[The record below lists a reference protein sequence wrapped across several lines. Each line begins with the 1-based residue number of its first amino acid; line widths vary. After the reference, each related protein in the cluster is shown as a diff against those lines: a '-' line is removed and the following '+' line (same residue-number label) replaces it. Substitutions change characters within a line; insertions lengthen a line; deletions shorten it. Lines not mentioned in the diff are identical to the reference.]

1 MNEPASR
8 PARPNTRS
16 GVGILWLLAVAA
28 AALIGVV
35 TLFDWNSLRQTAE
48 RFAGRVTGCVVS
60 IGHLSVRVSLTPT
73 IIVDDL
79 VISSERDA
87 ESKPLA
93 RASRVEFG
101 LHLPSLL
108 SNEIVLPHLSLTN
121 ADINL
126 IRTADG
132 TSNWAPP
139 HKAGQRRRS
148 VTVRALSVDNAT
160 IAYHDAQLEM
170 SAYLRGKRRDD
181 GVYRTRFGVSGQWRK
196 SEFTGIADTGGTIS
210 LRDSAESFPIRLA
223 LKVGRTS
230 VKAEGHVADVT
241 RFQHIDAM
249 FDIGGPSLASLYP
262 TLRLALPETPP
273 YRVSGKLERDGD
285 HFRYQNFFGTIGNTD
300 IHGDAEY
307 EAREPRPF
315 LTATLNSRRL
325 DLADLGP
332 AVGLRAS
339 GADAVGDPAP
349 GRSVGPVV
357 QPPSER
363 VVPASNFNLPKLNA
377 MDADVRLTAASLS
390 IPEQIPLENVASR
403 IGLRA
408 GVLTLDPLNFGF
420 AGGELQSAIV
430 LDARSDPI
438 TASMVVNMKRVRLS
452 ELFPTV
458 ERMKQSGGRL
468 GAQLRLKGRGNSVAE
483 LLGSANG
490 SITAGMAGGRIS
502 ELAVWMVNLQGGE
515 LLRLLVGGDR
525 QTRIRCAAFAMNVV
539 DGVGTVDSFIFDT
552 EESRIDGAGLV
563 NFRQER
569 FRAVLRP
576 EPKKPGL
583 LSLRG
588 PVAIEGTFRHIDYRI
603 APESVARGLS
613 AVALGLV
620 NPFLALLPLIET
632 GPGEDANCREVLAPV
647 RGAIRQAGSSNAES
661 SPRPKR
667 QRNHAASAP
676 KVDVPANSGQRAA
689 PMVDNAPPRQA
700 P

>member
-1 MNEPASR
+1 M
-8 PARPNTRS
+8 
-16 GVGILWLLAVAA
+16 LLAAVAA
-28 AALIGVV
+28 ALVGAV
-35 TLFDWNSLRQTAE
+35 TLFDWNSLRRPAE

-60 IGHLSVRVSLTPT
+60 IGHLAVRVSLSPT

-79 VISSERDA
+79 TISSARDA

-93 RASRVEFG
+93 RAGRLEFD

-108 SNEIVLPHLSLTN
+108 SDEIVLPRLHLTN
-121 ADINL
+121 ADVNL
-126 IRTADG
+126 IRSADG
-132 TSNWAPP
+132 TANWAPP
-139 HKAGQRRRS
+139 HRAGQRGRS
-148 VTVRALSVDNAT
+148 VTVRAVSVDNVT
-160 IAYHDAQLEM
+160 IAYHDAQLELT
-170 SAYLRGKRRDD
+170 AYLRGKRRDD
-181 GVYRTRFGVSGQWRK
+181 GDYRTRFGLSGQWRR

-210 LRDSAESFPIRLA
+210 LRDSTESFPIRLA

-230 VKAEGHVADVT
+230 IKAEGHVADIT
-241 RFQHIDAM
+241 RFQYIDAS
-249 FDIGGPSLASLYP
+249 FDISGPSLASLYP
-262 TLRLALPETPP
+262 TLRLVLPDTPP

-285 HFRYQNFFGTIGNTD
+285 HFRYQNFIGTIGNTD
-300 IHGDAEY
+300 IRGDAEY
-307 EAREPRPF
+307 ETREPRPF
-315 LTATLNSRRL
+315 LTATVTSRRL

-339 GADAVGDPAP
+339 RADTAADPAP
-349 GRSVGPVV
+349 GRSVRPGA
-357 QPPSER
+357 QAPSER
-363 VVPASNFNLPKLNA
+363 VVPAGNFNLPKLNA

-390 IPEQIPLENVASR
+390 IPEQIPLENFSSR

-438 TASMVVNMKRVRLS
+438 AGSMVMNMKRVRLS

-502 ELAVWMVNLQGGE
+502 EFAVWMVNLQGGE
-515 LLRLLVGGDR
+515 LLRLLLGGDR
-525 QTRIRCAAFAMNVV
+525 PTRIRCAAFAMNVV

-552 EESRIDGAGLV
+552 EESRIDGASSV
-563 NFRQER
+563 DFRQER
-569 FRAVLRP
+569 LRATLRP
-576 EPKKPGL
+576 EPKKPGI

-588 PVAIEGTFRHIDYRI
+588 PVVIEGTFRHLDYRI
-603 APESVARGLS
+603 APESVARGLG

-647 RGAIRQAGSSNAES
+647 RGAIRQAGSSNADS

-667 QRNHAASAP
+667 QRDHAASAP
-676 KVDVPANSGQRAA
+676 VVDVPVNSDQRAA
-689 PMVDNAPPRQA
+689 PIVDIDPPRQS